1 MLDESSDYTTK
12 VSEKMKKR
20 EKTRVVVALS
30 KREKDF
36 RDFRDEVFSSD
47 RLRDDVVLIPSHD
60 KGDLRKLIPEAE
72 ILVCF
77 SVDKET
83 FVAARKLKWIHC
95 GSAGVDQMLF
105 PEFLKSKVILTTS
118 RGMHADVVSDHVM
131 AMVLAFSKGLV
142 QSWQCKQGPEWC
154 PFEVMRQRFELP
166 DKVMVIVGLGTIGGE
181 LARKAKAFG
190 MKVMATKNH
199 IKRGEKVKYVD
210 KLLPKSKLPHILPV
224 ADIVVISVPYTR
236 ETHHLMG
243 RKELACMK
251 KTAILINVARGGVI
265 DEKALTD
272 ALMKRMIA
280 GAGLDVFEQE
290 PLSPKSRLWDLE
302 NVIITPHIAGARRDY
317 YAKVGEIFRQNLH
330 RYFNHKPLLNLF
342 DRKAGY

>member
-1 MLDESSDYTTK
+1 LVK
-12 VSEKMKKR
+12 GNKL
-20 EKTRVVVALS
+20 RVIVALS
-30 KREKDF
+30 RREKDF

-47 RLRDDVVLIPSHD
+47 GLRNKVVLVPSHD
-60 KGDLRKLIPEAE
+60 KGELRKLIPDAE

-77 SVDKET
+77 SVDNET
-83 FVAARKLKWIHC
+83 FVAARRLKWIHC

-154 PFEVMRQRFELP
+154 PFEVMRQRFELH
-166 DKVMVIVGLGTIGGE
+166 DKVMLIIGLGTIGGE

-190 MKVMATKNH
+190 MKVMATKNR
-199 IKRGEKVKYVD
+199 IKRGERVKHVD
-210 KLLPKSKLPHILPV
+210 KLLPKGKLPDILPA
-224 ADIVVISVPYTR
+224 ADIVVISVPHTK

-251 KTAILINVARGGVI
+251 ETAILINVARGGVV
-265 DEKALTD
+265 DERALID
-272 ALMKRMIA
+272 ALMKKKIA
-280 GAGLDVFEQE
+280 GAGLDVFEEE

-302 NVIITPHIAGARRDY
+302 NVIVTPHIAGARRDY
-317 YAKVGEIFRQNLH
+317 YARVGGTFRANLN
-330 RYFNHKPLLNLF
+330 RYLSHKPLLNLF
-342 DRKAGY
+342 DKKLGY

>member
-1 MLDESSDYTTK
+1 
-12 VSEKMKKR
+12 MKGNKL
-20 EKTRVVVALS
+20 RVIVALS

-36 RDFRDEVFSSD
+36 RDFRDEVFSSEK
-47 RLRDDVVLIPSHD
+47 LRNRVVLVPSHD
-60 KGDLRKLIPEAE
+60 KSDLRKLIPDAE

-77 SVDKET
+77 SLDKET
-83 FVAARKLKWIHC
+83 FVAARRLKWIHC

-105 PEFLKSKVILTTS
+105 PEFLKSTVILTTS

-131 AMVLAFSKGLV
+131 AMVLAFSKGLL

-154 PFEVMRQRFELP
+154 PLEVMRQRFELQ
-166 DKVMVIVGLGTIGGE
+166 DKVMLIIGLGTIGGE

-199 IKRGEKVKYVD
+199 IKRGERAKQVD
-210 KLLPKSKLPHILPV
+210 RLLPKGKLLDILPA
-224 ADIVVISVPYTR
+224 ADIVVISVPHTK

-251 KTAILINVARGGVI
+251 KTAILINVARGGVVA
-265 DEKALTD
+265 ERALID
-272 ALMKRMIA
+272 ALMKKKIA

-290 PLSPKSRLWDLE
+290 PLSPRSRLWDLE
-302 NVIITPHIAGARRDY
+302 NVIVTPHIAGARRDY
-317 YAKVGEIFRQNLH
+317 YAKVGETFRANLN
-330 RYFNHKPLLNLF
+330 RYLSHKPLLNLF
-342 DRKAGY
+342 DKKLGY